1 MAAVVRYTLHWIAV
15 QSNNYSVTGATIK
28 WFAIS
33 TTEMQQLNESCCCTG
48 LLWSLSYFSGM
59 MDPTSLSTP
68 YRSGS
73 FRRQTN
79 WVVMGDVLRT
89 WPKHELFAV
98 SWHLHR
104 NRPTVARNST
114 YGSSN
119 WILCVTLKME
129 AVHSIAKL
137 VTTYT
142 TTWSQTKSQTSTTI
156 HMRRCRKQTG
166 ILSGRLK

>member
-1 MAAVVRYTLHWIAV
+1 MNHVAALAFSALTHTSLAWWTRHHYPSPTDLAVSEDRQIGLSWAMFCEHDQSMNWCSELSSGLYCRVTQKTALNIILAAV
-15 QSNNYSVTGATIK
+15 
-28 WFAIS
+28 
-33 TTEMQQLNESCCCTG
+33 
-48 LLWSLSYFSGM
+48 
-59 MDPTSLSTP
+59 
-68 YRSGS
+68 
-73 FRRQTN
+73 
-79 WVVMGDVLRT
+79 RT
-89 WPKHELFAV
+89 WNLTKHELFAV

-137 VTTYT
+137 VTTYN
-142 TTWSQTKSQTSTTI
+142 TTWSQTKSQTI